1 MENKKL
7 IETARRLSTFFKV
20 IQKIVGIAIIAAACV
35 LIVLTIADAVNPES
49 EISTGLNVIDI
60 GPLSIELAEENELDN
75 THILIYA
82 WIYSGLAVICAALI
96 YLGLGYVRK
105 ILAPMAEGSPFHT
118 QTSRYIRKLAI
129 LSLIMGVVQNVEKAI
144 EAFTAL
150 HLSGLDKLADSE
162 MIRSVKVNYGL
173 ELDALI
179 MFFILL
185 LMSYV
190 FEYGAQLQKLSDETL

>member
-7 IETARRLSTFFKV
+7 IGTARKLNTFFKV
-20 IQKIVGIAIIAAACV
+20 IQRIVGIAIIAAGCV
-35 LIVLTIADAVNPES
+35 LIVLTIANALNPES

-60 GPLSIELAEENELDN
+60 GPLSIELAEESIPDN
-75 THILIYA
+75 THILMYA
-82 WIYSGLAVICAALI
+82 WIYAALAAICAAVI
-96 YLGLGYVRK
+96 YMGLGYVRK
-105 ILAPMAEGSPFHT
+105 ILAPMAEGSPFHP
-118 QTSRYIRKLAI
+118 QTARYIRKLAI
-129 LSLIMGVVQNVEKAI
+129 LSLIMGVVQNAEKAI

-150 HLSGLDKLADSE
+150 HLAGLDRLVESE
-162 MIRSVKVNYGL
+162 MVRSIQVNYAL

>member
-7 IETARRLSTFFKV
+7 IETARKLNTFFKV

-35 LIVLTIADAVNPES
+35 LIVLTIASALNPES

-60 GPLSIELAEENELDN
+60 GPLSIELAEEIAPDN
-75 THILIYA
+75 THILIYV
-82 WIYSGLAVICAALI
+82 WIYSALAVICAAVI

-105 ILAPMAEGSPFHT
+105 ILAPMAEGSPFHP
-118 QTSRYIRKLAI
+118 QTARYIKKLAI
-129 LSLIMGVVQNVEKAI
+129 LSLILGVVQNAEKAI

-150 HLSGLDKLADSE
+150 HLSGLDKLAESE
-162 MIRSVKVNYGL
+162 MIRSVGVNYGL
-173 ELDALI
+173 ELDAVI
-179 MFFILL
+179 VFFLLL